1 MESVAEAASGELVQH
16 EMGARKKEM
25 IETSARNSRSGPRGA
40 ARGVEAITQE
50 AEDDARRPLPE
61 PLRREGK
68 SYLHYP
74 KELKLQVVMEA
85 LQARRTQAEIGEMYG
100 IPQSLISHWKK
111 AAVESIRDS
120 IDYRGRLRK
129 IQSSLSPD
137 AVVAPLQVDSLLKV
151 SVALRETAALL
162 ERSLGQGEGAAE
174 SDGD

>member
-1 MESVAEAASGELVQH
+1 M
-16 EMGARKKEM
+16 RKKEM
-25 IETSARNSRSGPRGA
+25 IEASAGKSGNGPRGP
-40 ARGVEAITQE
+40 ARVVEAVATE
-50 AEDDARRPLPE
+50 SVDAGSRPLPE

-74 KELKLQVVMEA
+74 KELKFQVVLEA

-129 IQSSLSPD
+129 IQLSLAPD
-137 AVVAPLQVDSLLKV
+137 AAVAPLQVDSLLKV

-162 ERSLGQGEGAAE
+162 ERSLGQGEGAADSE
-174 SDGD
+174 DD

>member
-1 MESVAEAASGELVQH
+1 MSESSTGSLASQQVDGGRTRQAAAESDEAGH
-16 EMGARKKEM
+16 
-25 IETSARNSRSGPRGA
+25 PR
-40 ARGVEAITQE
+40 V
-50 AEDDARRPLPE
+50 PE

-74 KELKLQVVMEA
+74 KELKFQVVLEA

-129 IQSSLSPD
+129 SQASLSPEGGL
-137 AVVAPLQVDSLLKV
+137 APLQADSLLRV
-151 SVALRETAALL
+151 SAALRETAALL
-162 ERSLGQGEGAAE
+162 ERSLGQHGEDSAGADPA
-174 SDGD
+174 

>member
-1 MESVAEAASGELVQH
+1 MIEATGRSSESRPADAGRVRQAAGDPVDSVAA
-16 EMGARKKEM
+16 
-25 IETSARNSRSGPRGA
+25 
-40 ARGVEAITQE
+40 
-50 AEDDARRPLPE
+50 PLPE
-61 PLRREGK
+61 PVRREGK
-68 SYLHYP
+68 SYVHYP
-74 KELKLQVVMEA
+74 KELKFQVVLEA

-137 AVVAPLQVDSLLKV
+137 AAVAPLQVDSLLRV

-162 ERSLGQGEGAAE
+162 ERSLGQGEESGA
-174 SDGD
+174 D

>member
-1 MESVAEAASGELVQH
+1 MSESSTGRLASKAVDGGRTPEAPGEADEAV
-16 EMGARKKEM
+16 R
-25 IETSARNSRSGPRGA
+25 PR
-40 ARGVEAITQE
+40 V
-50 AEDDARRPLPE
+50 PE

-74 KELKLQVVMEA
+74 KELKFQVVLEA

-129 IQSSLSPD
+129 SQATLSPEGGG
-137 AVVAPLQVDSLLKV
+137 VPLQADSLLKV
-151 SVALRETAALL
+151 SAALRETAALL
-162 ERSLGQGEGAAE
+162 ERSLGRFGEDSTGADPA
-174 SDGD
+174 

>member
-1 MESVAEAASGELVQH
+1 
-16 EMGARKKEM
+16 M
-25 IETSARNSRSGPRGA
+25 IEATGRSSESRPADAGRARQVAGEP
-40 ARGVEAITQE
+40 VESFTT
-50 AEDDARRPLPE
+50 PLPE
-61 PLRREGK
+61 PVRREGK
-68 SYLHYP
+68 SYVHYP
-74 KELKLQVVMEA
+74 KELKFQVVLEA

-137 AVVAPLQVDSLLKV
+137 AAVAPLQVDSLLRV

-162 ERSLGQGEGAAE
+162 ERSLGQGEGPGESE
-174 SDGD
+174 SD